1 MNTQTRT
8 NLENNIINPLSNRN
22 MVRSSQATDLYKNLS
37 NTNANALADYM
48 NTLLSNSQNDT
59 GNLIN
64 NLMNQYQKGYN
75 VISDMQKTSLNTSK
89 GNATNTST
97 SNGNQAFMNQLS
109 DIMRMLA
116 QTAL

>member
-1 MNTQTRT
+1 
-8 NLENNIINPLSNRN
+8 
-22 MVRSSQATDLYKNLS
+22 
-37 NTNANALADYM
+37 
-48 NTLLSNSQNDT
+48 
-59 GNLIN
+59 
-64 NLMNQYQKGYN
+64 MNQYQKGYN

-109 DIMRMLA
+109 DIMRVLA